1 MLYYLRDKRGFLTLL
16 GMIFAL
22 VIACYLFYIVL
33 NAYFRKPASD
43 KKIDKALS
51 EQGIDTSSY
60 QRIEETT
67 RKKINDITK
76 EHLNELENIE
86 KQLNR

>member
-1 MLYYLRDKRGFLTLL
+1 MLGIIFSLL
-16 GMIFAL
+16 ITS
-22 VIACYLFYIVL
+22 YLFYIVL
-33 NAYFRKPASD
+33 NAYFRKPSSD
-43 KKIDKALS
+43 KNIDKALS

-76 EHLNELENIE
+76 EHFNELENVE
-86 KQLNR
+86 KQLSR